1 MKSNIKLL
9 TLTISATLVVA
20 CQGGT
25 NTSGQNSNLKF
36 NTVNGTTGSTCDAL
50 PLWSAEST
58 YSTAGMA
65 VAFNGKK
72 YTNGWW
78 TKGENPE
85 QNSGPSGS
93 GKVWTFNEDCGVAP
107 KPSPEPSTSPTASPT
122 PSPVPSVSP
131 SPAPTTS
138 PTPEPKPPV
147 PGNHPVYPEKRGT
160 YIGGTVVVGYDGGL
174 YKCLNDVVAPWC
186 NSTAEWAYAPDK
198 ANATAWNT
206 AWELVNGPVPDVSP
220 TPPAPKPTASPEPAP
235 TMSPPPSPAGKHLV
249 VGYIDKSS
257 IGAFASIDNSAF
269 KKYDIIV
276 VGFADCNP
284 ASCGTPNE
292 TMIGTAERVAA
303 NAKPGA
309 QLLLSVGGEND
320 SAPFA
325 PTSANPAQMPAFADK
340 LVSYM
345 DEINKKITLGP
356 KLTGVDLDIE
366 VWNSGENIT
375 ALARALKSKGVTVAV
390 APILATVGGSEVS
403 SKNPTTLSLTAGGMV
418 YSDYSGA
425 LADGS
430 VDYLFVQAYNGGG
443 SGVISIDGKTM
454 LFPEFHD
461 RVAEAMHNLVKDS
474 CLPMNGV
481 KYSNG
486 AMVCIPKS
494 ANTKIMIGTVA
505 NWSAGGAEET
515 RNHMWA
521 HMERSAAGNKA
532 ILNSFNAS
540 VQKAKSYHYYNGV
553 MVWSIGNDYWP
564 SAWSNDTW
572 DPVGAFTNNIVNLGF
587 TQ

>member
-1 MKSNIKLL
+1 MKNNIKLL
-9 TLTISATLVVA
+9 TLTLSATLVVA
-20 CQGGT
+20 CQSGT
-25 NTSGQNSNLKF
+25 KTSNVNQNLKF
-36 NTVNGTTGSTCDAL
+36 NAVTGTTGSTCDAL
-50 PLWSAEST
+50 PIWSVEST
-58 YSTAGMA
+58 YGTAGTA

-72 YTNGWW
+72 YTNSWW

-85 QNSGPSGS
+85 QNSGPAGS

-107 KPSPEPSTSPTASPT
+107 KPSPEPSPSPSVSPT
-122 PSPVPSVSP
+122 PSTSPMPVPST
-131 SPAPTTS
+131 SPAPS
-138 PTPEPKPPV
+138 PKPPV

-160 YIGGTVVVGYDGGL
+160 YAGGTVVVGYDGSL

-186 NSTAEWAYAPDK
+186 NSTAEWAYAPDQK
-198 ANATAWNT
+198 NATAWNT

-220 TPPAPKPTASPEPAP
+220 TPPAPTPSTSPEPTNSPTPPAP
-235 TMSPPPSPAGKHLV
+235 GPAGKHLV

-257 IGAFASIDNSAF
+257 IGAFAAIDNNAF
-269 KKYDIIV
+269 KQYDIIV

-284 ASCGTPNE
+284 ASCGDPNE
-292 TMIGTAERVAA
+292 TMINTAVRVAA

-320 SAPFA
+320 SIPFA

-345 DEINKKITLGP
+345 NQINARIPSGP

-366 VWNSGENIT
+366 VWNSGDNIT
-375 ALARALKSKGVTVAV
+375 ALAKALKLKGVAVAV
-390 APILATVGGSEVS
+390 APILATVNGAQLS

-425 LADGS
+425 LANGY
-430 VDYLFVQAYNGGG
+430 VDYLFVQAYNGGD

-454 LFPEFHD
+454 LSPDFHD

-474 CLPMNGV
+474 CLPMNGS
-481 KYSNG
+481 KYANG
-486 AMVCIPKS
+486 SMVCIPKS

-505 NWSAGGAEET
+505 NWSAGGDGAT

-540 VQKAKSYHYYNGV
+540 VQKAKSFQYYNGV